1 MSEDMLTIDFETEG
15 IDKNPIYKPPKPVGV
30 SIKWGE
36 APSEYLAW
44 GHPAENNCTPQE
56 GHRRLIAALVK
67 AKGEFL
73 AHNSAFEA
81 AVLQEYYDWKIKDPL
96 KVHDTMYLLFLADP
110 YAQSFSLKP
119 SAERVLGL
127 APEEQTDLRDW
138 ILAHVPG
145 AKASDWGAYIC
156 RAPGVLVGR
165 YARGDTDRTFLLYQK
180 LFPQILQL
188 GMLEAY
194 RREQAL
200 MPILAASSR
209 RGVRIDVDALGRDIQ
224 LYLTA
229 KKKAEEY
236 IYGVLGEFELSKD
249 AQLAE
254 ALDRKG
260 LISEWVLTPTG
271 KRSVAR
277 KNLTG
282 RVKDPQLLDYLAY
295 HGVLTTCLGTF
306 AGPWLAQALE
316 EGGRVHPQWN
326 QVRGDRG
333 AGGDIDGTRTGR
345 MSCKSPNLQN
355 PPTDFE
361 NLRIP
366 DGLPPMI
373 HMRSYLLPEDGHVWL
388 KRDFSAQEMRILAHF
403 AEGKLYEAFKAD
415 PKTDPHDTVKKIID
429 SFLGGDMPRKYVKI
443 TGFGIM
449 YGRGVP
455 NLSAALGVDELE
467 GKRVRD
473 AYYAALPEVREL
485 SYSVRDRGKRGQYIR
500 TWGGRVYY
508 REPNPDRDLSYKL
521 LNYLIQGSAA
531 DQTKQAMVDWEAI
544 REPGDTL
551 LAAVHD
557 EINISVPERDAA
569 GAMARLRLAMNKDR
583 FDVPFLS
590 EGFKGP
596 NWSDIE
602 SYEP

>member
-1 MSEDMLTIDFETEG
+1 
-15 IDKNPIYKPPKPVGV
+15 
-30 SIKWGE
+30 
-36 APSEYLAW
+36 
-44 GHPAENNCTPQE
+44 
-56 GHRRLIAALVK
+56 
-67 AKGEFL
+67 
-73 AHNSAFEA
+73 
-81 AVLQEYYDWKIKDPL
+81 
-96 KVHDTMYLLFLADP
+96 
-110 YAQSFSLKP
+110 
-119 SAERVLGL
+119 
-127 APEEQTDLRDW
+127 
-138 ILAHVPG
+138 
-145 AKASDWGAYIC
+145 
-156 RAPGVLVGR
+156 
-165 YARGDTDRTFLLYQK
+165 
-180 LFPQILQL
+180 
-188 GMLEAY
+188 
-194 RREQAL
+194 
-200 MPILAASSR
+200 
-209 RGVRIDVDALGRDIQ
+209 
-224 LYLTA
+224 
-229 KKKAEEY
+229 
-236 IYGVLGEFELSKD
+236 
-249 AQLAE
+249 
-254 ALDRKG
+254 
-260 LISEWVLTPTG
+260 
-271 KRSVAR
+271 
-277 KNLTG
+277 
-282 RVKDPQLLDYLAY
+282 
-295 HGVLTTCLGTF
+295 
-306 AGPWLAQALE
+306 
-316 EGGRVHPQWN
+316 
-326 QVRGDRG
+326 
-333 AGGDIDGTRTGR
+333 
-345 MSCKSPNLQN
+345 
-355 PPTDFE
+355 
-361 NLRIP
+361 
-366 DGLPPMI
+366 MI

-403 AEGKLYEAFKAD
+403 AEGKLYAAFRAD

-569 GAMARLRLAMNKDR
+569 GAMTRLRLAMNKDR